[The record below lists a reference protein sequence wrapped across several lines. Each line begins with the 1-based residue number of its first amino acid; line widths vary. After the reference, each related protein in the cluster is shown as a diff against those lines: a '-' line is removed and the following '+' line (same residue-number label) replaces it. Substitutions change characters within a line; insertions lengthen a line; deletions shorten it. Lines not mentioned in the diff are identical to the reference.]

1 MNYCKHCGFAES
13 LNQVWTWPMGCSS
26 LLPVCTLNFTQHLG
40 LLRNFETDVL
50 VRFEIPLPPALSL
63 LKIPSY
69 QTATSSQII
78 GFSCCSSAAFSSDCI
93 CSDHFLAIFLIINR
107 GHSATVYITTIQI
120 IPSKWPTFP
129 GETQSYLFPHF
140 CQLHLSLPFESQAW
154 PCYCTTADAWESQKP
169 ELENSQPVGKSFG
182 LFLSVVGVPTDWAG

>member
-1 MNYCKHCGFAES
+1 MFWLDLKYPSPQHYPCLKFLAIK
-13 LNQVWTWPMGCSS
+13 Q
-26 LLPVCTLNFTQHLG
+26 LLPHR
-40 LLRNFETDVL
+40 LLAFHV
-50 VRFEIPLPPALSL
+50 A
-63 LKIPSY
+63 
-69 QTATSSQII
+69 
-78 GFSCCSSAAFSSDCI
+78 SAAFSSDRI